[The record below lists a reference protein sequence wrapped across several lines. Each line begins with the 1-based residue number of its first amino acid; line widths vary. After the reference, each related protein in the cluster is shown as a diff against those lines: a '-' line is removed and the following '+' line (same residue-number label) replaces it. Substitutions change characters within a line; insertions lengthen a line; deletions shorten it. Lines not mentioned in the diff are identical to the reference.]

1 MCLGIP
7 ARIVELRD
15 GSVAVAE
22 VGGVRQRVSLALLE
36 GVQVGDFV
44 IVHVGYALTRLD
56 AAEAAR
62 TLDALREVT
71 S

>member
-15 GSVAVAE
+15 GGMAVAE
-22 VGGVRQRVSLALLE
+22 VGTVRQRVSLALLE

-56 AAEAAR
+56 AHEAAR
-62 TLDALREVT
+62 TLEVLRAA